1 MKNNVVYRNLE
12 LIADETSFFSVDRST
27 STESLSFFEF
37 LNKEINF
44 LCKNINTY
52 VTYIS

>member
-12 LIADETSFFSVDRST
+12 LIVDEASFFSVDRST

-37 LNKEINF
+37 LKNKEKF
-44 LCKNINTY
+44 Y
-52 VTYIS
+52 VKILIHT